1 VEIEEDHA
9 FLPVVVAFPGVSAG
23 REDEYLLG
31 VVRELYEE
39 LGYSDAAVTGPSAGW
54 RAVSQAGLWSSCD
67 GEDLVPRLREALAKL
82 AWIANGE
89 SEGEERERQAVRAA
103 LDGAELVMRGE
114 IASNRPERIATHL
127 PGFAFTVT
135 FMGLGRERAIEL
147 SQRAAELIEGGPSDG

>member
-1 VEIEEDHA
+1 
-9 FLPVVVAFPGVSAG
+9 VSAG

-39 LGYSDAAVTGPSAGW
+39 LGYSDQAMTGPSGSW
-54 RAVSQAGLWSSCD
+54 RRASQTGFWSSCD
-67 GEDLVPRLREALAKL
+67 GEELVPRLREALAKL
-82 AWIANGE
+82 AWIASGE

-103 LDGAELVMRGE
+103 LDGAELVMRAE
-114 IASNRPERIATHL
+114 IASNRPERIADHL

-147 SQRAAELIEGGPSDG
+147 SRRATELIEAGASED

>member
-1 VEIEEDHA
+1 
-9 FLPVVVAFPGVSAG
+9 VSAG

-39 LGYSDAAVTGPSAGW
+39 LGYSEESMAGPSGGW
-54 RAVSQAGLWSSCD
+54 RRASQAGLWGDCD

-89 SEGEERERQAVRAA
+89 GEGDEREKQAVRAA
-103 LDGAELVMRGE
+103 LDGAELVMRAE
-114 IASNRPERIATHL
+114 IASNRPERIGSHL

-135 FMGLGRERAIEL
+135 FMGLGRDRAIEL
-147 SQRAAELIEGGPSDG
+147 SRRAAELVEAGPSED